1 MASSKLLFIL
11 VSVFIF
17 FLVPIVIKN
26 RRRYYLGLSGFV
38 FIFSTGW
45 IFLINNN
52 GLMLGDLSIFGL
64 FILAIFSKKKFCW
77 SVFPIGWPFLGIC
90 LWGIISSFFAAQ
102 QDLALIELTRYF
114 RAYLLMLCLYHH
126 IQSID
131 DLKVVLNF
139 FLLGL
144 LFESLLAIYQWKF
157 GALGLWFLGERRFV
171 GWRSTGTF
179 FVPAFLANYFALAL
193 PVAYKVFLFY
203 KAPKNSTTIFYGIVF
218 VVGLVGLLTTY
229 ARSEWVGFLTALTAL
244 SLFSMFYR
252 RTKIRTKSMWVLPF
266 LVLFLLLFAS
276 RYAPTILNQF
286 GSTRKSAY
294 EIRFNQFKFSQRII
308 SKNPLFGTGLAS
320 YMNVARDYLTPEERL
335 NPAQYIIFVHNSY
348 LYVTAEMGI
357 PAGIFLMLWLGSII
371 FVGIKIIK
379 AKIYH
384 PLILNFAL
392 GISGSIIA
400 IMVVFTFTPD
410 IHSYDLVYHLG
421 LYSGIMMAQYKL
433 LKIAENKKR
442 IHSLK
447 EQHYNNTKTDDAEY
461 NRVVRN
467 S

>member
-1 MASSKLLFIL
+1 MESSKLLFIL

-26 RRRYYLGLSGFV
+26 RQRYYLGLSGFV

-52 GLMLGDLSIFGL
+52 GLMLADLSIFGL
-64 FILAIFSKKKFCW
+64 FLLAIFSKKKFRW

-90 LWGIISSFFAAQ
+90 LWGVISSFFATR
-102 QDLALIELTRYF
+102 QDVALIELSRYF

-131 DLKVVLNF
+131 DLKVVLNY

-179 FVPAFLANYFALAL
+179 FVPAFLANYLVMAL

-203 KAPKNSTTIFYGIVF
+203 KAPRTSTTVLYGIIF
-218 VVGLVGLLTTY
+218 IAGLIGLLTTY
-229 ARSEWVGFLTALTAL
+229 ARSEWIGFLTALSAL
-244 SLFSMFYR
+244 LLFSMFYR
-252 RTKIRTKSMWVLPF
+252 RTKIRAKSMWIFPF
-266 LVLFLLLFAS
+266 LVLFLLVFAS
-276 RYAPTILNQF
+276 RYTPTILSQF
-286 GSTRKSAY
+286 GSTRKSSY
-294 EIRFNQFKFSQRII
+294 EIRFNQFQFAQRII
-308 SKNPLFGTGLAS
+308 SKNPLFGTGLANYS
-320 YMNVARDYLTPEERL
+320 YVARDYLTPEERL

-348 LYVTAEMGI
+348 LYVTAEMGV
-357 PAGIFLMLWLGSII
+357 PAGIFLMLWLGSLIY
-371 FVGIKIIK
+371 VGIRIIK
-379 AKIYH
+379 ARVYH

-392 GISGSIIA
+392 GISGGLIA
-400 IMVVFTFTPD
+400 IMIVFTFTPD
-410 IHSYDLVYHLG
+410 IHSYDLLYHLG
-421 LYSGIMMAQYKL
+421 LYSGIMMGQYKL
-433 LKIAENKKR
+433 LKIAESKKR
-442 IHSLK
+442 VQSLK
-447 EQHYNNTKTDDAEY
+447 ERYHSNTKTDDIK
-461 NRVVRN
+461 
-467 S
+467 